1 MPLVV
6 GVSFRTAGRI
16 HTFDPAG
23 IELREG
29 DYVIAET
36 EHGLDFGQVMTELHE
51 VPEEALDGPLH
62 PLVRKATDAD
72 LRQQETN
79 RAKEREAFHVAE
91 RKIEQHSLPMKLIDV
106 EYTFDGRRI
115 TFHFSSEGRVDFRKL
130 VRDLAS
136 HFRARIELHQVGVRD
151 EAKMIGG
158 IGPCGRPLCCST
170 FLLRFE
176 PVTIKMAKE
185 QGLSLNPL
193 KISGLCGRLMCC
205 LNYENEFYRE
215 AKRDMPRLG
224 STIATERGE
233 GRVVELRVPKG
244 TCVAALPEGGYVE
257 VPCGGCCGRMAQTA
271 APSQEAPSEPEQRAP
286 GAPDAHPADRT
297 APAPSAGAEERPQSN
312 RSRPRRRRRPR
323 RPPGAAPSAEQ

>member
-158 IGPCGRPLCCST
+158 IGPCGR
-170 FLLRFE
+170 
-176 PVTIKMAKE
+176 
-185 QGLSLNPL
+185 
-193 KISGLCGRLMCC
+193 LMCC